1 MSMQVE
7 IAGEEHLLQPGRVF
21 TMGRT
26 GDLIIDETPYL
37 HRDFLTLHHS
47 EGFWWLTN
55 VGSRDSVLL
64 TDPGNVSRSELGPG
78 GTLPLLIPHIV
89 VRFAAGPHSYELNL
103 TLESAPVEIVVAP
116 RVTEVSGAGMSGASF
131 TESQLLAMLAV
142 AEPLLKRVGT
152 GVWAVPTAAQA
163 ARRLGWTQTRFN
175 RKLDNVCDKLD
186 RAGVSGLRGG
196 PGNNATNRRVQLVE
210 YAVSTLLVTSADLPM
225 LEAEAR
231 ANREQ
236 KGGRP

>member
-175 RKLDNVCDKLD
+175 RKLDNVCEKLD
-186 RAGVSGLRGG
+186 RIGVRGLKGEVGRQANG
-196 PGNNATNRRVQLVE
+196 RRVLLAE
-210 YAVSTLLVTSADLPM
+210 YAVNARIITSQELPLLDEEFRRNSSPGA
-225 LEAEAR
+225 
-231 ANREQ
+231 
-236 KGGRP
+236 

>member
-1 MSMQVE
+1 MQVE
-7 IAGEEHLLQPGRVF
+7 IAGEAHLLQPGRVF

-78 GTLPLLIPHIV
+78 GTLPLLIPHTV
-89 VRFAAGPHSYELNL
+89 VRFAAGPYSYELNL

-175 RKLDNVCDKLD
+175 RLFGLERGVRCVD
-186 RAGVSGLRGG
+186 RRRSG
-196 PGNNATNRRVQLVE
+196 AF
-210 YAVSTLLVTSADLPM
+210 
-225 LEAEAR
+225 
-231 ANREQ
+231 
-236 KGGRP
+236 